1 MFPMVGAHTPI
12 KALRASAE
20 PLCKRYW
27 DERLGKERFSGIQKR
42 LKTSQTG
49 LGGGGGGGLGC

>member
-49 LGGGGGGGLGC
+49 LGGGGGGV